1 MVCWREWDLISF
13 TTRRLGA
20 RRCIPSQCRPVNYNF
35 PFISTSVSLVYVF
48 VSSVLIL
55 WLNSC
60 ISTSLQFGLVLGNS
74 KPQRDSVNQK
84 YETLHVSLFSS
95 VFFLIP
101 KVSCSMQWAGTTR
114 TVEGGSRGFFHCLLA
129 WPHLNTRGCRESNAL
144 VFTSV
149 AVSWY
154 LRDCQMVVSV
164 RYHWEKQILI
174 FMVNS
179 NKSST
184 WPLKCLWTIGL
195 MPKNLSM
202 QDNLV
207 IRHLPAH
214 LWWWYLEQCVLW
226 EARDFSYQIH

>member
-1 MVCWREWDLISF
+1 MVCWRKWDWISF
-13 TTRRLGA
+13 TTRRLRA
-20 RRCIPSQCRPVNYNF
+20 RRCIPSQWRPVNYSF
-35 PFISTSVSLVYVF
+35 PLISTSVSLVYVF
-48 VSSVLIL
+48 MSSVLIL

-60 ISTSLQFGLVLGNS
+60 ISTLLQFGLVLGNS
-74 KPQRDSVNQK
+74 KPKRDSVNQK
-84 YETLHVSLFSS
+84 YETLHVSLSSS
-95 VFFLIP
+95 VFFLIH

-114 TVEGGSRGFFHCLLA
+114 TMEGLPPCRGFFHCLLA
-129 WPHLNTRGCRESNAL
+129 WPHLNTRGCRESNTL

-154 LRDCQMVVSV
+154 LRDCRMVISV

-174 FMVNS
+174 FMANS

-184 WPLKCLWTIGL
+184 WPLNCLWTIGL

-214 LWWWYLEQCVLW
+214 LW
-226 EARDFSYQIH
+226 